1 MKKFCAVALVVAWLA
16 ALSGCEWFLP
26 QAPAT
31 PVQTIHPKRGEI
43 VHRLTLPGNVM
54 AYQEATLYAK
64 VAGYLKTISVDK
76 GDTVKQGDL
85 LAEIEAPECG
95 TARLQARGRRTEKGF
110 RFGNAANG

>member
-1 MKKFCAVALVVAWLA
+1 MKKFWAVTLVVAWLA
-16 ALSGCEWFLP
+16 APSGCEWFLP

-64 VAGYLKTISVDK
+64 VARSPVI
-76 GDTVKQGDL
+76 
-85 LAEIEAPECG
+85 
-95 TARLQARGRRTEKGF
+95 
-110 RFGNAANG
+110 